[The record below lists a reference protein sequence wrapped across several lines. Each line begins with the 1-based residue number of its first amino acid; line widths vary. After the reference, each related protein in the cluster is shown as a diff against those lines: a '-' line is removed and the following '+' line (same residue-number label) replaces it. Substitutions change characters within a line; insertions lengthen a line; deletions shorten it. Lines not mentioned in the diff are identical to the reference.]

1 MKVEITRWKTNS
13 KEDKWR
19 KGSIKK
25 CVVEV
30 GYGDDW
36 NCDWTIATIVL
47 PLLKKVKENKHSAP
61 YVDEQ
66 DVPEEL
72 RPPVGVD
79 RDDPNHPWEDENFF
93 KRWEHILDEII
104 FAMEEIASDNANEPS
119 PYTKEGEMVFGEI
132 DKTTGVGSIT
142 FEGYEETKDSRE
154 AYNNY
159 HARIRN
165 GCRLFGVYFQNLWT

>member
-36 NCDWTIATIVL
+36 NGDWTIATIVL
-47 PLLKKVKENKHSAP
+47 PLLKRIKENKQGAP
-61 YVDEQ
+61 CVDDE

-72 RPPVGVD
+72 RSNSCAPKENEWD
-79 RDDPNHPWEDENFF
+79 TDENFF
-93 KRWEHILDEII
+93 KRWDYVMDEMI
-104 FAMEEIASDNANEPS
+104 FAMEEIANDKENEP
-119 PYTKEGEMVFGEI
+119 PYHTKHGEMTFGEI
-132 DKTTGVGSIT
+132 DPYTKTGEIK
-142 FEGYEETKDSRE
+142 FEGWESTPESE
-154 AYNNY
+154 AANKAY
-159 HARIRN
+159 HERVQN
-165 GCRLFGVYFQNLWT
+165 GCRLFGTYMMAMWD